1 MNNISCDRSGSGL
14 RNIVDG
20 CAGHTLPS
28 IQPGLAV
35 GNGGGRK
42 AGGGDVNAG
51 GGGVHDVSGVPESRI
66 VL

>member
-1 MNNISCDRSGSGL
+1 
-14 RNIVDG
+14 
-20 CAGHTLPS
+20 
-28 IQPGLAV
+28 LAV